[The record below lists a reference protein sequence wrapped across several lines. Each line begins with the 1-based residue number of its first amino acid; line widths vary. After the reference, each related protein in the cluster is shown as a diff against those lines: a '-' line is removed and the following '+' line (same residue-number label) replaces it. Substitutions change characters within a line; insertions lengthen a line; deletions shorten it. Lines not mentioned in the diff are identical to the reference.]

1 MLKNALQ
8 NTYKSYTSKINLIM
22 RNFKYDNKV
31 KVETLNRHSD
41 VQMWGKNFEIHKTLI
56 LTSCFNFL

>member
-41 VQMWGKNFEIHKTLI
+41 VQM
-56 LTSCFNFL
+56 